1 MAHRRRPAVKR
12 RPARKKKNDST
23 VTIILFVGIGFLVIA
38 AGVYFVSTQKA
49 PKVAKQKR
57 PQQVDVEGEEFSR
70 PEPTSKP
77 KSKPQPVAPRPEPK
91 PDPKTDFS
99 PVFNP
104 ASLNRLPLAVALPE
118 DEGLLAE
125 SVSFPPNANCRL
137 ELDVPAY
144 GDAHDMKIARDPKSD
159 GRWQI
164 VIPAQDTPVA
174 EITLD
179 EDGIFFS
186 WGPACPPQVATL
198 LHNCMLSVRAG
209 KHKKKMLMRI
219 IEAAPDIR
227 LFSRRHTGE
236 YEMSIP
242 HAPDKIVWLTEPITP
257 EGTPD
262 PAGAPFHAP
271 TVGRPTTGG
280 AIPLTESYTW
290 IPENANGMIR
300 ARFRW
305 AWKTLPA
312 LKNGTRNIQLTLTK
326 DYQIGKK
333 PKNGKRKWR
342 PLTTDSIKDDFQERV
357 DTYEKMKN
365 KIGDKRPTPRQ
376 FKKRDQLWLEG
387 DALYNLY
394 DFYQA
399 LQQHKMRLELRA
411 PSVAEEA
418 GKFVALAQYPSN
430 PNRFNP
436 PIEGVK
442 PIPPPITPPSGP
454 DDEEDAEDVWAYEGE
469 GNAFGNRPNRD

>member
-1 MAHRRRPAVKR
+1 MARRRRPAVKG
-12 RPARKKKNDST
+12 RPTRKKKNDPT
-23 VTIILFVGIGFLVIA
+23 VVIILFVGIGFLVIA
-38 AGVYFVSTQKA
+38 TGVYFISTQTTS
-49 PKVAKQKR
+49 KVVKKKKSQ
-57 PQQVDVEGEEFSR
+57 PVDVEGEGFSR

-77 KSKPQPVAPRPEPK
+77 KSKSQPVAPRPKPK

-144 GDAHDMKIARDPKSD
+144 GDAHDMKIARDPKSG
-159 GRWQI
+159 GRWRI
-164 VIPAQDTPVA
+164 SIPAQDTPVA

-242 HAPDKIVWLTEPITP
+242 HAPDKIVWWTEPIVP
-257 EGTPD
+257 EGTPA
-262 PAGAPFHAP
+262 PEGAPFHAP
-271 TVGRPTTGG
+271 TVGRPTTKG

-290 IPENANGMIR
+290 IPENDTGMIR

-305 AWKTLPA
+305 VWKNFPG

-326 DYQIGKK
+326 DYQIGKA
-333 PKNGKRKWR
+333 PKNNKRSWR
-342 PLTTDSIKDDFQERV
+342 PLTTDSIKSDFQERV
-357 DTYEKMKN
+357 DIYQKIKN
-365 KIGDKRPTPRQ
+365 KLRGKRPTQRQ
-376 FKKRDQLWLEG
+376 FEKRDQLWLEG
-387 DALYNLY
+387 NALYDLY
-394 DFYQA
+394 NFYQA
-399 LQQHKMRLELRA
+399 LQHHKMRLELRTPSA
-411 PSVAEEA
+411 PEESPLLQ
-418 GKFVALAQYPSN
+418 FPFN
-430 PNRFNP
+430 PHQINP
-436 PIEGVK
+436 PIEEGK

-454 DDEEDAEDVWAYEGE
+454 DDEEDAEELWIPPPRGDKSP
-469 GNAFGNRPNRD
+469 FGNRPDRN

>member
-12 RPARKKKNDST
+12 RPARKKKNDPT

-49 PKVAKQKR
+49 PKVAKKKR

-77 KSKPQPVAPRPEPK
+77 KSKPQPVAPRPKPK
-91 PDPKTDFS
+91 PDLKTDFS

-144 GDAHDMKIARDPKSD
+144 GDAHDMKIARDPKRD

-186 WGPACPPQVATL
+186 WGPAYPPQVATL

-257 EGTPD
+257 EG
-262 PAGAPFHAP
+262 APFHAP
-271 TVGRPTTGG
+271 TVGRPTTEG

-290 IPENANGMIR
+290 TPKNDTGMIR

-305 AWKTLPA
+305 VWKDLPG

-326 DYQIGKK
+326 DYQIGKA
-333 PKNGKRKWR
+333 PKNNKRSWQ
-342 PLTTDSIKDDFQERV
+342 PLTTDSIKSDFQKRV
-357 DTYEKMKN
+357 DIYEKMKN

-376 FKKRDQLWLEG
+376 FEKRDQLWLEG
-387 DALYNLY
+387 NALYDLY
-394 DFYQA
+394 NFYQA
-399 LQQHKMRLELRA
+399 LQHHKMRLELRA

-418 GKFVALAQYPSN
+418 GESVVLAQYPSN
-430 PNRFNP
+430 PNRINP
-436 PIEGVK
+436 PIDGGK

-454 DDEEDAEDVWAYEGE
+454 DGEDAEELWIPPPRGDKSP
-469 GNAFGNRPNRD
+469 FGNRPNRD